1 MSKNLIHNPFEQ
13 VFWPCFTDIMAG
25 LFALVFLVLIASLIQ
40 QNGLASRLKSQQ
52 EEFAKVKMENKRLEE
67 ELQEAI
73 KSGLITIKDGHINIE
88 GNILF
93 PTGSSQVNKEGK
105 FLLKNLAMPLRHYIS
120 ESPDMIMVS
129 GFTDDIR
136 IDNRRF
142 PSNWELSAAR
152 AVEVVK
158 LLIADGV
165 PKEKIFAAGFGE
177 FHPIVA
183 NRNETDRKRNR
194 RVEISRVPIR
204 LPEQPEHKADIPH
217 H

>member
-1 MSKNLIHNPFEQ
+1 MSKHLIPNPFEQ

-25 LFALVFLVLIASLIQ
+25 LFALVLLVLIASLIQ
-40 QNGLASRLKSQQ
+40 QSGLASQLKSQQ
-52 EEFAKVKMENKRLEE
+52 EEFAKVKKENQRLEE
-67 ELQEAI
+67 ELQEAV

-93 PTGSSQVNKEGK
+93 PTGSSKVSEEGK
-105 FLLKNLAMPLRHYIS
+105 VLLKKLAMPLRHYIS

-129 GFTDDIR
+129 GFTDDIG
-136 IDNRRF
+136 IHNLRF

-158 LLIADGV
+158 LLIAEGV
-165 PKEKIFAAGFGE
+165 PREKIFAAGFGE

-183 NRNETDRKRNR
+183 NRDERDRRRNR

-204 LPEQPEHKADIPH
+204 LPEPALPERTELKG
-217 H
+217 